1 MKNLV
6 RSNLFYDFIVF
17 QLTQGM
23 RDRMDTSNHRTNQL
37 HRGLQ
42 PGEVV
47 EPTRTRAVVGVR
59 ATRNELNQSN
69 RTNVFVA
76 G

>member
-1 MKNLV
+1 
-6 RSNLFYDFIVF
+6 
-17 QLTQGM
+17 
-23 RDRMDTSNHRTNQL
+23 MDTSNHRTNQL

-59 ATRNELNQSN
+59 ATRNELNQTGLMSS
-69 RTNVFVA
+69 
-76 G
+76 